1 VSRRVSLPGADE
13 LFRTTGGTALQPST
27 PRRGVNGE
35 ARVPAPAGESDAA
48 AAEDA
53 PQSVPVQ
60 GGDGD
65 GVEHVAAEP
74 EPAEAGESRSR
85 GTAERS
91 PRRQGAQEGSAGAPA
106 TASGGSAASGAAAAP
121 RKRGRAASRRP
132 SGRERHDEK
141 ITVYVSAEELM
152 DLEHAR
158 LVLRGEHGLA
168 VDRGRIVREAVAVVL
183 ADLETRGD
191 ASILVRRLRGR

>member
-1 VSRRVSLPGADE
+1 MSRRVSLPGADE
-13 LFRTTGGTALQPST
+13 LFRTTGGMALQPST
-27 PRRGVNGE
+27 PRRGANGE
-35 ARVPAPAGESDAA
+35 ARVPAPAGESDPAA
-48 AAEDA
+48 NASEDA
-53 PQSVPVQ
+53 PQSVPAQ
-60 GGDGD
+60 GGDGE
-65 GVEHVAAEP
+65 GAEHVAAEP
-74 EPAEAGESRSR
+74 DAADAGESRSR
-85 GTAERS
+85 AAAAERS
-91 PRRQGAQEGSAGAPA
+91 GRRPEAQEGSAQADPNA
-106 TASGGSAASGAAAAP
+106 QP
-121 RKRGRAASRRP
+121 RGKRGRAANRRP

-183 ADLETRGD
+183 ADLESRGD